1 MFIFELKKKKKE
13 LERLYSKKHRL
24 EDIKY
29 LFQYIP
35 LHSFLQSICFQKFA
49 SLIPLTFFVISVF
62 LAVPALVEI

>member
-1 MFIFELKKKKKE
+1 MWYSLKLKNAHRE
-13 LERLYSKKHRL
+13 VGMDNRQHRL